1 MFNLIYNKINSIKEM
16 RNKIP
21 MIKRLSRSQS
31 ENLLEN
37 KTLEEKNI
45 MPFVE
50 KKMEDFVNVK
60 KSLITSIT
68 SRKKI
73 LLPKINIFNRP
84 KFNSGKKETFD
95 DILNKFNKVGP
106 FPEESK
112 NISKLKEYNFL
123 FGKNIKL
130 MNSRNR
136 LKKIT
141 IKKNLST
148 IEEIKRRNREIRRK
162 KEKLENELFEMRQR
176 KATKLMASFKVELDG
191 NNKMRRKV
199 GKRYTLFKEI
209 LIYLESNNITLDQMA
224 KNDPF
229 QHKAYMLPNS
239 YEFFNAVKFKN
250 YNYVIKAL
258 NTDTNYLFSI
268 DYFGQTAYH
277 WAAKLDD
284 LKMLKILIDYGLYLN
299 QKDYK
304 GRTPLYIAA
313 MNNHKEI
320 CTYLL
325 SKGGN
330 IFLKDKEGLSPLD
343 AAGSPEMKSYLSEF
357 ISQPFSNP
365 LYKER
370 LKKLLLD
377 REEKVNKKNAEKEK
391 EKMKKNKIDNNID
404 DNKGL
409 NNIDEEYKNEDNK

>member
-1 MFNLIYNKINSIKEM
+1 M
-16 RNKIP
+16 
-21 MIKRLSRSQS
+21 
-31 ENLLEN
+31 
-37 KTLEEKNI
+37 
-45 MPFVE
+45 
-50 KKMEDFVNVK
+50 D
-60 KSLITSIT
+60 
-68 SRKKI
+68 
-73 LLPKINIFNRP
+73 
-84 KFNSGKKETFD
+84 
-95 DILNKFNKVGP
+95 
-106 FPEESK
+106 
-112 NISKLKEYNFL
+112 
-123 FGKNIKL
+123 
-130 MNSRNR
+130 
-136 LKKIT
+136 
-141 IKKNLST
+141 
-148 IEEIKRRNREIRRK
+148 
-162 KEKLENELFEMRQR
+162 
-176 KATKLMASFKVELDG
+176 
-191 NNKMRRKV
+191 
-199 GKRYTLFKEI
+199 
-209 LIYLESNNITLDQMA
+209 
-224 KNDPF
+224 
-229 QHKAYMLPNS
+229 
-239 YEFFNAVKFKN
+239 
-250 YNYVIKAL
+250 
-258 NTDTNYLFSI
+258 
-268 DYFGQTAYH
+268 
-277 WAAKLDD
+277 AKLDD

-391 EKMKKNKIDNNID
+391 EKMRKNKIDNNID